1 MKLVSLKLE
10 IWRFEIVKFETG
22 TVNLETWNC
31 ETWKF
36 TSWNLENWN
45 FQTEILKSEL
55 FKFET
60 LRKLQENK
68 AKSPKN
74 LIFNGTCTWSFKGFA
89 FLAVDS
95 SVQKSNFLVFAP
107 CHLKGCLSWQW
118 TALSKNLIF
127 MVPAPGHLNG
137 FASPGSGQQ
146 CPKIS
151 FFMVFAPL
159 WSHYFVLKLTF
170 CE

>member
-10 IWRFEIVKFETG
+10 IWRFEMRKFETG

-95 SVQKSNFLVFAP
+95 SVQKSHFFGV
-107 CHLKGCLSWQW
+107 C
-118 TALSKNLIF
+118 IF
-127 MVPAPGHLNG
+127 VITLLCVEINILWIT
-137 FASPGSGQQ
+137 F
-146 CPKIS
+146 
-151 FFMVFAPL
+151 VVL
-159 WSHYFVLKLTF
+159 WSNEQFVTKWF
-170 CE
+170 SWC